1 MNEFVESKVNHY
13 AEAILKGSD
22 KKDAHALGELTFYMA
37 IRRVL
42 KGEATI
48 QDLGMMDAINDI
60 LQEAKIIE
68 ESKTFTS
75 LIK

>member
-1 MNEFVESKVNHY
+1 MNDFIEDKVNKY
-13 AEAILKGSD
+13 AEAIIKGSD

-42 KGEATI
+42 KGEGTI
-48 QDLGMMDAINDI
+48 QDLGMMDAINDT
-60 LQEAKIIE
+60 LQEAKIID
-68 ESKTFTS
+68 ESKTFTT

>member
-1 MNEFVESKVNHY
+1 MNEFVESKVNQY

-48 QDLGMMDAINDI
+48 QDLGMMDAINDT

>member
-1 MNEFVESKVNHY
+1 MNEFVESKVNQY
-13 AEAILKGSD
+13 AEAILNGSD

-48 QDLGMMDAINDI
+48 QDLGMMDAINDT

>member
-1 MNEFVESKVNHY
+1 M
-13 AEAILKGSD
+13 SD

-48 QDLGMMDAINDI
+48 QDLGMMDAINDT

>member
-1 MNEFVESKVNHY
+1 MYEFVEAKVNEY
-13 AEAILKGSD
+13 AEAIIKGSD

-48 QDLGMMDAINDI
+48 QDLGMMDAINDT
-60 LQEAKIIE
+60 LQEANIIE
-68 ESKTFTS
+68 DGKTFTS

>member
-1 MNEFVESKVNHY
+1 MNEFVETKVNQY
-13 AEAILKGSD
+13 AEAIIKGSD

-48 QDLGMMDAINDI
+48 QDLGMMDAINDT
-60 LQEAKIIE
+60 LQEANIIE
-68 ESKTFTS
+68 DGKTFTS